1 MVLEPAAAQP
11 VAAFEMADPS
21 LAAGPVL
28 RQPPLGSS
36 AAWLLTTGD
45 ERPLGSQALQRL
57 ARGTDVEPAIERDLS
72 RCDPEALQFRDRVEQ
87 QRVLGRVPDLWG
99 IRRAASGCG
108 GGVGT
113 ATAISGWTTRT

>member
-45 ERPLGSQALQRL
+45 ERPLGSQAPASGSRD
-57 ARGTDVEPAIERDLS
+57 DVELAIERDLS
-72 RCDPEALQFRDRVEQ
+72 RCDPEALQFRDRVGQ
-87 QRVLGRVPDLWG
+87 QRVLGRVPDL
-99 IRRAASGCG
+99 AAGRG
-108 GGVGT
+108 
-113 ATAISGWTTRT
+113 